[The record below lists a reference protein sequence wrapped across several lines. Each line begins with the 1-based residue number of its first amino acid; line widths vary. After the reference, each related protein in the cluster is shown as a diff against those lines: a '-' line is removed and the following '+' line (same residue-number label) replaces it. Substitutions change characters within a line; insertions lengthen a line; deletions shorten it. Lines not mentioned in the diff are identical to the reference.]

1 MSDLQAALRDAARH
15 LDGLGVAW
23 ALVGGL
29 AVSARAT
36 PRTTR
41 DVDVAVVA
49 AGDEEAEALTF
60 RLGALGYRS
69 VAVVEQLRTGRM
81 ATARLRV
88 PGTTGLLLDLLFASC
103 GIEPEIARDAEPL
116 EVLPGMTVRVART
129 GHLLAMK
136 LLARDDRRRPQ
147 DADDLRALLE
157 VADVAEHRRCKEA
170 LELITARHCNRDRD
184 LLAAWRALL
193 DEG

>member
-1 MSDLQAALRDAARH
+1 VSELQDALRDAARH
-15 LDGLGVAW
+15 LEGFGVTW

-41 DVDVAVVA
+41 DVDVAVVTA
-49 AGDEEAEALTF
+49 SDEEAEALIF

-69 VAVVEQLRTGRM
+69 VAVVEQLSTGRM

-88 PGTTGLLLDLLFASC
+88 PGATGLLLDLLFASC
-103 GIEPEIARDAEPL
+103 GIEPEICRDAEPL
-116 EVLPGMTVRVART
+116 EVLPGITVRVARV

-147 DADDLRALLE
+147 DADDLRALLK
-157 VADVAEHRRCKEA
+157 VAHAAEHRRCEEA
-170 LELITARHCNRDRD
+170 LALITARHCNRERD

-193 DEG
+193 DDR